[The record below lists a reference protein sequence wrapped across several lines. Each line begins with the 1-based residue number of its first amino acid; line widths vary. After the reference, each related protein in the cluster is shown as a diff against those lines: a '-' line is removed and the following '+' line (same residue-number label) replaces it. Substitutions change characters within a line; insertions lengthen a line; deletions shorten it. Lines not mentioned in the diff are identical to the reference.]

1 VRIFVLTQQL
11 VTQQKKLFMSYFHGE
26 TPDNYEQKCLCV
38 LVLDVSG
45 SMAGS
50 PIRELNR
57 GLQEFYH
64 AVEADFTAANRLEVS
79 IVTFGTSVQCIQEPA
94 LVHNVRIPQL
104 KASGTTKLVD
114 GVRLAIESVESR
126 KQWYKDTGQPYYRP
140 IMVMITDGE
149 PDKDQDTAGLSR
161 EIREAVNS
169 KKFTFFGLGVKGYNH
184 NRLAQ
189 LCPPNSPPMPL
200 DGYKFT
206 EFFKWLSNSIGI
218 ITKSNEGDEINL
230 PPITG
235 WTQMEI

>member
-1 VRIFVLTQQL
+1 
-11 VTQQKKLFMSYFHGE
+11 MSYFHGE

-57 GLQEFYH
+57 GLQDFYK
-64 AVEADFTAANRLEVS
+64 AVDEDMTAANRLEVS
-79 IVTFGTSVQCIQEPA
+79 IVTFSTSVQVIQEPA
-94 LVHNVRIPQL
+94 LIHNFNMPTLQ
-104 KASGTTKLVD
+104 ASGTTKLVD
-114 GVRLAIESVESR
+114 AMRLGMESIESR

-140 IMVMITDGE
+140 IMVLITDGE
-149 PDKDQDTAGLSR
+149 PDHDQDTNGLSR
-161 EIREAVNS
+161 EIREGLSA
-169 KKFTFFGLGVKGYNH
+169 KRFTFFGLGVKGYNH
-184 NRLAQ
+184 QRLAQ
-189 LCPPNSPPMPL
+189 ICPPNMPPMPL
-200 DGYKFT
+200 DGYKFS

-235 WTQMEI
+235 WTQIEI

>member
-1 VRIFVLTQQL
+1 
-11 VTQQKKLFMSYFHGE
+11 MSYFHGE

-57 GLQEFYH
+57 GLQDFYR
-64 AVEADFTAANRLEVS
+64 AVDEDMTAANRLEVS
-79 IVTFGTSVQCIQEPA
+79 VVTFSTSVQVIQEPA
-94 LVHNVRIPQL
+94 LIHNFNMPTLQ
-104 KASGTTKLVD
+104 ASGTTKLVD
-114 GVRLAIESVESR
+114 AMRLGMESIEAR

-140 IMVMITDGE
+140 IMVLITDGE
-149 PDKDQDTAGLSR
+149 PDRDQDTAGLTR
-161 EIREAVNS
+161 EISDGLGAKR
-169 KKFTFFGLGVKGYNH
+169 FTFFGLGVKGYNH
-184 NRLAQ
+184 KRLAQ
-189 LCPPNSPPMPL
+189 ICPPNMPPMPL
-200 DGYKFT
+200 DGYKFS

-235 WTQMEI
+235 WTQIEI